1 MNISTSTISFE
12 FICPLQRRQAGLLR
26 SFIQIQTVKK
36 SAGHPATHSVKVCNT
51 DNVDALTVSRANA
64 TVRTAVFGI
73 YSHLQPA
80 EAGGELA
87 GATGDHSSNGKIG
100 RFLSTKRKTQG
111 KLRKPTGRCF
121 SGFSESLTVLYNVL
135 DARDY

>member
-1 MNISTSTISFE
+1 MSQEQIGDMVNPAAYFAFPQISLF
-12 FICPLQRRQAGLLR
+12 
-26 SFIQIQTVKK
+26 
-36 SAGHPATHSVKVCNT
+36 N
-51 DNVDALTVSRANA
+51 
-64 TVRTAVFGI
+64 I